1 MLHSGSLRVLLDP
14 IPAILVWRC
23 HNTMD
28 NQQVL
33 AGPHRNKQSSAVTPK
48 DNLEL
53 LVSLMS
59 RCRRSV
65 GGSQDT
71 ETQSMQT
78 QGEHRISTTALL
90 WGDSDYFPSIA
101 VLTPSSNPS
110 AVWTPP
116 HFCRETR
123 SVSHSFHLPSILLWC
138 CRRRYVSQGS
148 TTQPHPRHPS
158 PSFPHPA
165 TGDGDVSG
173 VRGGGFSHLYFRRWH
188 IAPSLLGGP
197 LQHEWSHT
205 VDGMQS
211 VFSQGSLS
219 NTAN

>member
-1 MLHSGSLRVLLDP
+1 
-14 IPAILVWRC
+14 
-23 HNTMD
+23 MD
-28 NQQVL
+28 NHQVL

-48 DNLEL
+48 EHLEL

-78 QGEHRISTTALL
+78 QGEHRISTTAWL

-116 HFCRETR
+116 HACRETR

-148 TTQPHPRHPS
+148 TTPPHPLHPS
-158 PSFPHPA
+158 LSFQPPSH
-165 TGDGDVSG
+165 GRWRCV
-173 VRGGGFSHLYFRRWH
+173 GGGGRGVLASLFQTVAHCAEFTRRATPTWVISHCRWDA
-188 IAPSLLGGP
+188 ICLLPG
-197 LQHEWSHT
+197 LF
-205 VDGMQS
+205 V
-211 VFSQGSLS
+211 
-219 NTAN
+219 